1 MSRGDQ
7 VANLSLR
14 QLLAALDQD
23 RRLLEML
30 LDEGVLA
37 PPLERDYTAAEL
49 EAARVAR
56 VLHRELD
63 VNLAGVE
70 VILHM
75 REQILA
81 LRTQMEEILRHLQSE
96 PGRR

>member
-1 MSRGDQ
+1 VGE
-7 VANLSLR
+7 LSLR
-14 QLLAALDQD
+14 QLLAALDED
-23 RRLLEML
+23 RGLIEML
-30 LDEGVLA
+30 LEEGLLE

-70 VILHM
+70 VILHL

-81 LRTQMEEILRHLQSE
+81 LRKQMEEILRHLQSE
-96 PGRR
+96 RARR